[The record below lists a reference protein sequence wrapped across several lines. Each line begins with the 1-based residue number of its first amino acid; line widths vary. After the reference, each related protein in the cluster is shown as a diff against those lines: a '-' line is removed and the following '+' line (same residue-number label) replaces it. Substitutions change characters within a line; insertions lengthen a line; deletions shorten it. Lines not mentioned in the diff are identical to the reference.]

1 MMKRFKKIEVKNRK
15 NRGEVFTPPLLAE
28 KMINKIPE
36 LNIDDKILDP
46 CSGATCVFPIMLMF
60 RYVKQ
65 LGKQYLSN
73 YINEC
78 IYMCEINSLASD
90 YGQAI
95 LMRYVGMLENTDVDV
110 VRQHY
115 IDNYQTII
123 NEYYE
128 FCEFSESG
136 I

>member
-1 MMKRFKKIEVKNRK
+1 MKRSLELENRK
-15 NRGEVFTPPLLAE
+15 KSGEVFTPPLLAE
-28 KMINKIPE
+28 EMINTIPE
-36 LNIDDKILDP
+36 IKINDKIGDF
-46 CSGATCVFPIMLMF
+46 CCGATNVFPIMMMF
-60 RYVKQ
+60 RYIRQ
-65 LGKQYLSN
+65 FGKEHLST

-78 IYMCEINSLASD
+78 LYMCEINPLASD
-90 YGQAI
+90 YGQVI
-95 LMRYVGMLENTDVDV
+95 LMRYVRMLENTDVDI

-128 FCEFSESG
+128 FCEFTEVG

>member
-1 MMKRFKKIEVKNRK
+1 MKRSLELENRK

-28 KMINKIPE
+28 KMINRIPE
-36 LNIDDKILDP
+36 IKIRDLILDP
-46 CSGATCVFPIMLMF
+46 CSGATSVFPIMMMF
-60 RYVKQ
+60 RYIKQ
-65 LGKQYLSN
+65 FGKEHLST

-78 IYMCEINSLASD
+78 IHMCEINPLAAD
-90 YGQAI
+90 YGQVI
-95 LMRYVGMLENTDVDV
+95 LMRYVRMLQDADVNI

-128 FCEFSESG
+128 FCELTEVG
-136 I
+136 V

>member
-1 MMKRFKKIEVKNRK
+1 MKRSLEQENRK

-28 KMINKIPE
+28 EMINAIPE
-36 LNIDDKILDP
+36 IKINSKIGDF
-46 CSGATCVFPIMLMF
+46 CCGATNVFPVMMMF
-60 RYVKQ
+60 RYIKQ
-65 LGKQYLSN
+65 FGKEHLST

-78 IYMCEINSLASD
+78 IHMCEINPLAAD
-90 YGQAI
+90 YGQVI
-95 LMRYVGMLENTDVDV
+95 LMRYVRMLQETDVEV

-128 FCEFSESG
+128 FCDFSEVG
-136 I
+136 L

>member
-1 MMKRFKKIEVKNRK
+1 MKRPIEQENRK

-28 KMINKIPE
+28 EMINKIPE
-36 LNIDDKILDP
+36 ININGKILDP

-65 LGKQYLSN
+65 FGKQHLST

-78 IYMCEINSLASD
+78 IHMCEINPLAAD
-90 YGQAI
+90 YGQVI
-95 LMRYVGMLENTDVDV
+95 LMRYVRMLQDADVNI

-128 FCEFSESG
+128 FCEFSEMG
-136 I
+136 V

>member
-1 MMKRFKKIEVKNRK
+1 MKKSREVEQENRK

-28 KMINKIPE
+28 EMINTIPE
-36 LNIDDKILDP
+36 LNINCKILDP

-65 LGKQYLSN
+65 FGKQHLST

-78 IYMCEINSLASD
+78 IHMCEINPLAAD
-90 YGQAI
+90 YGQVI
-95 LMRYVGMLENTDVDV
+95 LMRYVRMLQDADVNI

-128 FCEFSESG
+128 FCDFSEVG
-136 I
+136 L

>member
-1 MMKRFKKIEVKNRK
+1 MKKSREVEQENRK

-28 KMINKIPE
+28 EMINTIPE
-36 LNIDDKILDP
+36 ININGKILDP

-65 LGKQYLSN
+65 FGKQHLSN

-78 IYMCEINSLASD
+78 IHMCEINPLAAD
-90 YGQAI
+90 YGQVI
-95 LMRYVGMLENTDVDV
+95 LMRYVRMLQDADVNI

-128 FCEFSESG
+128 FCEFTEVG
-136 I
+136 V

>member
-1 MMKRFKKIEVKNRK
+1 MKRSLEQENRK
-15 NRGEVFTPPLLAE
+15 KRGEVFTPPLLAE
-28 KMINKIPE
+28 EMINTIPE
-36 LNIDDKILDP
+36 IKINDKIGDF
-46 CSGATCVFPIMLMF
+46 CCGATNVFPIMMMF
-60 RYVKQ
+60 RYIRQ
-65 LGKQYLSN
+65 FGKEHLSS

-78 IYMCEINSLASD
+78 LYMCEINPLASD

-95 LMRYVGMLENTDVDV
+95 LMRYVRMLENTDVEI

-128 FCEFSESG
+128 FCELTEVG